1 MPAGRL
7 ATRSPSAQHWLTG
20 AREEGPGGGGIAVS
34 SLGGRGRP
42 PGKEVVDLAGT
53 RPVGALATPADAVE
67 GIEAFEEFGEADD
80 KLMQPEGEQSGDEGW
95 P

>member
-1 MPAGRL
+1 
-7 ATRSPSAQHWLTG
+7 
-20 AREEGPGGGGIAVS
+20 
-34 SLGGRGRP
+34 
-42 PGKEVVDLAGT
+42 VDLAGT